1 MINLYAE
8 IFAVFFI
15 SLAVGS
21 FLNVCIYRLPEEESV
36 VTPRSKCPKCGKL
49 IAWYDNIPVL
59 SYIFL
64 RGKCRHCGVRISLIY
79 PVIEILFMLMV
90 CHVYIHFF
98 HTDFRVYYTLYYG
111 ALCACLLTATI
122 IDLKF
127 YIIPDEINL
136 IGVVIGI
143 AGAFIFP
150 SLVGEP
156 TMLKGLLHS
165 LLGIGVGFGSLRLVV
180 WLGKLLFRKEAM
192 GLGDPKFLAMIGA
205 FLGFKMVLLIVFLSS
220 ILGTLIGGMFI
231 LFFRKN
237 KSDTVIPFG
246 PFLALS
252 AYICLFY
259 GSFII
264 TWYFNLINFDL

>member
-1 MINLYAE
+1 VINLYAE
-8 IFAVFFI
+8 IFSIVFI
-15 SLAVGS
+15 GLAVGS

-36 VTPRSKCPKCGKL
+36 VTPRSKCPNCGKL

-59 SYIFL
+59 SFLFL
-64 RGKCRHCGVRISLIY
+64 RGKCRHCGTGISFIY
-79 PVIEILFMLMV
+79 PIIEIFFMAMV
-90 CHVYIHFF
+90 CHIYAHFF
-98 HTDFRVYYTLYYG
+98 QNDFRIYYVIYYG
-111 ALCACLLTATI
+111 ALSACLLTATI

-136 IGVVIGI
+136 AGVVLGI
-143 AGAFIFP
+143 AGAVIFP
-150 SLVGEP
+150 SLVGES
-156 TMLKGLLHS
+156 TMLKGLFHS
-165 LLGIGVGFGSLRLVV
+165 LIGIGVGFGSLRLVV

-205 FLGFKMVLLIVFLSS
+205 FLGFKMVLLIIFLSS
-220 ILGTLIGGMFI
+220 VLGTLIGGIFI

-246 PFLALS
+246 PFLALA

-259 GSFII
+259 GDSII
-264 TWYFNLINFDL
+264 TWYFNLINFGL